1 MLILTACAG
10 KPEYQTTRQVD
21 TQNAENIAITG
32 HGTFNVID
40 YGADPTSV
48 SLSTEAIQRAIDDCT
63 AQGGGTVVIPEG
75 IYTTGPI
82 TLRSNVRLYTE
93 PNCFVLFSH
102 DFDLYEIL
110 DIWFEGVPT
119 KRCTSPLN
127 AQNAENIAITGHGTF
142 NGQASQD
149 DRWTVEEAHQGERR
163 HCG

>member
-1 MLILTACAG
+1 MTACAT
-10 KPEYQTTRQVD
+10 KPVYQITKQSDIDCLTRSASFEMPCIKLPQFPD
-21 TQNAENIAITG
+21 R
-32 HGTFNVID
+32 TFNVID
-40 YGADPTSV
+40 YGADPTSF

-127 AQNAENIAITGHGTF
+127 ALNAENIAITLP
-142 NGQASQD
+142 
-149 DRWTVEEAHQGERR
+149 R
-163 HCG
+163 HIQR